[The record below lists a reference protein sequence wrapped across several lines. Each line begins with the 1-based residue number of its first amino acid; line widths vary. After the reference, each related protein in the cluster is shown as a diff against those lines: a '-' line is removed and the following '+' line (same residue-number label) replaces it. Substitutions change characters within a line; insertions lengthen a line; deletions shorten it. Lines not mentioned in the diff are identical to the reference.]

1 VPDPG
6 EPGAKACVRGQSG
19 RAQGDSGRAAEYLA
33 GNGLSADW
41 LPSAVAT
48 RLPEMRAAIDDLQKA
63 SQAAVNLG
71 HAFRKDLVTPAL
83 TSALPYDPDA
93 DNA

>member
-1 VPDPG
+1 
-6 EPGAKACVRGQSG
+6 
-19 RAQGDSGRAAEYLA
+19 
-33 GNGLSADW
+33 
-41 LPSAVAT
+41 
-48 RLPEMRAAIDDLQKA
+48 MRAADDDLQEA
-63 SQAAVNLG
+63 SQAAAIVARNAANLG

>member
-1 VPDPG
+1 
-6 EPGAKACVRGQSG
+6 
-19 RAQGDSGRAAEYLA
+19 
-33 GNGLSADW
+33 
-41 LPSAVAT
+41 
-48 RLPEMRAAIDDLQKA
+48 MRAAIDDLQKA